1 MPNRWGKLTCK
12 EAHRVLVSRMDREL
26 STGERLHLHAH
37 LFVCDACTRF
47 SHQMGVLRSAM
58 HRLGQD
64 DDAGGGRP

>member
-26 STGERLHLHAH
+26 STGERLRLHAH
-37 LFVCDACTRF
+37 MFVCDACTRF

-64 DDAGGGRP
+64 DDAGGGRQ